1 MGLITLKHEGFSLLE
16 LLVVIMV
23 IGALLSLVAPSLDA
37 VRGRGLADFANRL
50 CLTINHARQEAALT
64 SRPWRLEI
72 DLVEKIVRF
81 QYRRGAEFVPLNN
94 PPFAET
100 RLQPGIEIAEFTING
115 QPVADT
121 GQVYLFPTGEQD
133 TFSLTLAE
141 GERRHTLSMGSV
153 GAAEVRHR

>member
-1 MGLITLKHEGFSLLE
+1 MKHAGFTLLE
-16 LLVVIMV
+16 LLAVIMV
-23 IGALLSLVAPSLDA
+23 IGALLSLVAPGLDA

-72 DLVEKIVRF
+72 DPVEKIIRF
-81 QYRRGAEFVPLNN
+81 QRRRGAEFVPLNN

-100 RLQPGIEIAEFTING
+100 RLQPGIEITELTING

-133 TFSLTLAE
+133 TFSLTLAG
-141 GERRHTLSMGSV
+141 GERQRTLSMGFV

>member
-1 MGLITLKHEGFSLLE
+1 MKSVGFTLLE

-23 IGALLSLVAPSLDA
+23 IGALLSLMAPGLDA
-37 VRGRGLADFANRL
+37 VRGRGLADVANRL

-72 DLVEKIVRF
+72 DPVEKIVRF
-81 QYRRGAEFVPLNN
+81 QYRRGAEFVRLNN

-100 RLQPGIEIAEFTING
+100 RLQADIEIAELTING
-115 QPVADT
+115 QPVAEA
-121 GQVYLFPTGEQD
+121 GQVYLFPTGTQD
-133 TFSLTLAE
+133 AFSLTLAG
-141 GERRHTLSMGSV
+141 GEQRRNLSMGFV

>member
-1 MGLITLKHEGFSLLE
+1 MKSVGFTLLE

-37 VRGRGLADFANRL
+37 VRGRGLADVANRL

-64 SRPWRLEI
+64 SRPWRLEVNP
-72 DLVEKIVRF
+72 VEKTVRF
-81 QYRRGAEFVPLNN
+81 QRRRGAEFVLLNN

-100 RLQPGIEIAEFTING
+100 RLQPGIEIAELTING

-133 TFSLTLAE
+133 AFSLTLAE
-141 GERRHTLSMGSV
+141 GERRHTLFMGSV
-153 GAAEVRHR
+153 GSAEVSHR